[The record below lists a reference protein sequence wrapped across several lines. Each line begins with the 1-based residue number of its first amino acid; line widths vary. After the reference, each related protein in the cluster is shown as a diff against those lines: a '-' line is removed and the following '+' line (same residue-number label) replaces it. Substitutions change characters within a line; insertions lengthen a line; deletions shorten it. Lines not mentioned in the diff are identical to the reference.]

1 MQASAKVK
9 SLFTLNH
16 AKARLWREGGP
27 PWGPA
32 HISIGDGDRVLCGA
46 LTGPLREVEE
56 PAYRDWEDYTCP
68 DCSNGLAEATETKE
82 RYMNID
88 PKQVLPSYP
97 KLWAYGHRATK
108 GLFEPGGY
116 LVMQEKVDGSQI
128 SFRWVEDQLY
138 VRSKG
143 RIQWSPEEQD
153 PDGLFRP
160 AIEYLRTLPPG
171 PSQYVYR
178 AETLAKPRHN
188 IAGYSRTPKG
198 HLALFEVWEDGGVT
212 SATWASETTTL
223 PEVVQGWQV
232 HLGDVIT
239 EQAEALGI
247 DEAPVLWQGR
257 SDKAALAIA
266 EGLIGTPSF
275 LGGHPI
281 EGVVIKDVGRLNPF
295 GDSLQAKIVD
305 GKFKETHREKWRPTN
320 PTAGD
325 IVAGIIDG
333 LNTEARWHKA
343 IQRAKEEGTFTGDHK
358 DIGPL
363 MKSIK
368 HDTLTEEEENIKEAL
383 WRFYKRQI
391 ERGVGRGFPE
401 WYKEMLWN
409 EA

>member
-1 MQASAKVK
+1 MQSSAKVK
-9 SLFTLNH
+9 NLFTLNPV
-16 AKARLWREGGP
+16 KARLWRGEVGP

-32 HISIGDGDRVLCGA
+32 HISIGDSSRVLCGA
-46 LTGPLREVEE
+46 LTGSLREVAE
-56 PAYRDWEDYTCP
+56 PAYRDWEDYSCP
-68 DCSNGLAEATETKE
+68 DCSNGLAEAAETKE
-82 RYMNID
+82 HHMTID

-97 KLWAYGHRATK
+97 KVWAYGHRATK

-128 SFRWVEDQLY
+128 SFRWYGGELY

-160 AIEYLRTLPPG
+160 AIEYLRTLAPG
-171 PSQYVYR
+171 PVQYVYR

-188 IAGYSRTPKG
+188 IAGYDRTPKG
-198 HLALFEVWEDGGVT
+198 HLALFEVWQ
-212 SATWASETTTL
+212 ET
-223 PEVVQGWQV
+223 EHGQGWQV
-232 HLGDVIT
+232 NLREVAA
-239 EQAEALGI
+239 QAEALGI
-247 DEAPVLWQGR
+247 DAAPVLWQGH
-257 SDKAALAIA
+257 SNEAALAIA
-266 EGLIGTPSF
+266 QEFIGTPSF

-281 EGVVIKDVGRLNPF
+281 EGVVIKDPGRLNPF

-343 IQRAKEEGTFTGDHK
+343 IQRAREEGTLTGEHK

-368 HDTLTEEEENIKEAL
+368 HDTLTEEEENIKDAL

-391 ERGVGRGFPE
+391 ERGIGRGFPE
-401 WYKEMLWN
+401 WYKEMLW
-409 EA
+409 EEVDLATRP